1 MRKKQLVE
9 QLAALKLKREAELNR
24 LTLAAAGTD
33 PVSPDEVNALTK
45 LEADIKAREE
55 ELAGIEKVEELA
67 RANAAREA
75 AAKKPAQSGARAHDL
90 AEDQPYATIGELLQ
104 DIARGPDPDR
114 VASLGEV
121 PARLRQHFRSPN
133 VESLAPTGSNVTVPS
148 EGGYAIGKTFGDLI
162 IRRVFDTGTIAG
174 QCPPPLPLDATGK
187 IELPVLAENSR
198 ATGSR
203 WGGVQVYRTSEA
215 ETVTATKPKI
225 EGWKAEVAKLMG
237 LWYATEEQLRNAPLM
252 TQLAG
257 EAIPSE
263 MAWTIDSEIWG
274 GNGVGRCQGVTNSPA
289 KIAVAKETSQTAATV
304 NLTNLTK
311 MYNRMPA
318 RLISNAAW
326 FINQE
331 VFPQLQLLALA
342 TGSNSGAAAYLP
354 PGGLSVAPYGT
365 LFGRPV
371 IVVEHAEALGSEGDI
386 AFLNLRDTYRLV
398 QQGGIEAAESIH
410 VRFIY
415 HERAF
420 RWTWFISGKP
430 TWTQALSPLKGSAT
444 MSPYVLL
451 AVRA

>member
-1 MRKKQLVE
+1 MRKKQLLE
-9 QLAALKLKREAELNR
+9 QLAALKTKRESDLNR

-33 PVSPDEVNALTK
+33 PVNPDEVAALTK
-45 LEADIKAREE
+45 LEDDIKAAEA
-55 ELAGIEKVEELA
+55 ELAAIEKVEELA
-67 RANAAREA
+67 RANAAKA
-75 AAKKPAQSGARAHDL
+75 PTGSGAQVHEL
-90 AEDQPYATIGELLQ
+90 AEDRPYESIGEFLC

-114 VASLGEV
+114 VSSLGQI
-121 PARLRQHFRSPN
+121 PPRLRAHFRGAA
-133 VESLAPTGSNVTVPS
+133 VENLATPSGSNITVPS
-148 EGGYAIGKTFGDLI
+148 EGGYAIGKSFADLI
-162 IRRVFDTGTIAG
+162 IRRVFDTGTLAG
-174 QCPPPLPLDATGK
+174 QCPPPLPLDVTGK
-187 IELPVLAENSR
+187 IELPMLAENSR

-203 WGGVQVYRTSEA
+203 WGGVQVYRTDEA
-215 ETVTATKPKI
+215 GTVTASKPKI

-237 LWYATEEQLRNAPLM
+237 LWYATEEQIRNAALM

-274 GNGVGRCQGVTNSPA
+274 GNGVARCQGVTNSPA

-304 NLTNLTK
+304 NITNLTK

-318 RLISNAAW
+318 RLISNSAW

-331 VFPQLQLLALA
+331 VFPQLQALFLA
-342 TGSNSGAAAYLP
+342 TGSNAGAAAYLP

-371 IVVEHAEALGSEGDI
+371 IVVEHAEALGTEGDI

-398 QQGGIEAAESIH
+398 QQGGIESAESIH

-430 TWTQALSPLKGSAT
+430 TWTQALTPLKGSAT
-444 MSPYVLL
+444 MSPYITL
-451 AVRA
+451 ATRA